1 MRLAENID
9 TMSHK
14 KILLLSAVLML
25 HGCAGNSARS
35 DAVPAWSATGKMA
48 ETAMPLMSG
57 TWQFDPLTSDNA
69 QRLIEEK
76 IQDPNRLRRREMRR
90 GNNSRNDTK
99 SNTDKDIIDKKNLEI
114 SNPLTDTRLPV
125 LHATTLKIE
134 QSARQLLFA
143 YDVALPL
150 RYFSDGQPVSYD
162 GNINI
167 MLAEWEDGQFVI
179 EKNGPR
185 GRIVERWTVS
195 PDRDRLHVQ
204 IDIQLPLLPEKI
216 SINRQFRRQP

>member
-9 TMSHK
+9 TMFHK
-14 KILLLSAVLML
+14 KILLLGAALML
-25 HGCAGNSARS
+25 YGCAGDSTRS
-35 DAVPAWSATGKMA
+35 DAVPAWAATGEMV
-48 ETAMPLMSG
+48 ETAIPLMSG

-69 QRLIEEK
+69 QKLIEER
-76 IQDPNRLRRREMRR
+76 IQGPSLLRHREIQR
-90 GNNSRNDTK
+90 DTLRK
-99 SNTDKDIIDKKNLEI
+99 EARSNPDKDIVGSKKLEI
-114 SNPLTDTRLPV
+114 SDPLTDTRLPV

-134 QSARQLLFA
+134 QSVRQLLFA
-143 YDVALPL
+143 YDAAPPL